1 MRHLS
6 FIFALTQPLVP
17 KPYFLSEA
25 NLQRIRSFQLTPH
38 TPLYALGDGYQKT
51 QRPDFVQPA
60 KYQPLAHW
68 VQAYFAC
75 DITAPGYR
83 LGEGQHGAIFSV
95 SRELLM
101 QYPLALYQR
110 LKVANSGSDVME
122 AGYYM
127 ERLWRM
133 MFVPQSCVQAVQ
145 SKESA

>member
-6 FIFALTQPLVP
+6 FIFALTQSSVP
-17 KPYFLSEA
+17 KPYFISEA
-25 NLQRIRSFQLTPH
+25 NLQRIRSSSLPH
-38 TPLYALGDGYQKT
+38 TPLYALGDGYHKT

-101 QYPLALYQR
+101 QYRSAIST
-110 LKVANSGSDVME
+110 LKVANSGSDMME
-122 AGYYM
+122 AGYYG
-127 ERLWRM
+127 
-133 MFVPQSCVQAVQ
+133 AVVADDVC
-145 SKESA
+145 SSVVYASGKI